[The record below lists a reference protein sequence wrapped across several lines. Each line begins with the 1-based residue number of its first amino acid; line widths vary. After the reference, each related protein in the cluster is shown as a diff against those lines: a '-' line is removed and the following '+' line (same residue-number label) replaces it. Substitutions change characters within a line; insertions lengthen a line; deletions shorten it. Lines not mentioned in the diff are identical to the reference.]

1 MRRALIKRN
10 APSFPSLRPYLSIP
24 RVFRVYAD
32 HLLFFFSFPSSSSSS
47 PLLFSSFLFFSSP
60 SQRDNSFLLL
70 ANVIARTRFPAGIR
84 RNHGIRDGSPRVPRL
99 IFTPRAM
106 EQRIGARYWFRVIDE
121 IDRIYIGESSRLKLF
136 VFKFGD
142 ELKRKEEISRC
153 GNFNF
158 V

>member
-1 MRRALIKRN
+1 METRRGMRRALIKRN

-106 EQRIGARYWFRVIDE
+106 EQRRSSILVPC
-121 IDRIYIGESSRLKLF
+121 DRRDRSNLYRREFTLEVVRF
-136 VFKFGD
+136 
-142 ELKRKEEISRC
+142 
-153 GNFNF
+153 
-158 V
+158 

>member
-32 HLLFFFSFPSSSSSS
+32 HLLFFFFSLLLLPP
-47 PLLFSSFLFFSSP
+47 PLLFFSFLSFFSSP

-84 RNHGIRDGSPRVPRL
+84 RNHGIRDASPRVPRL

-106 EQRIGARYWFRVIDE
+106 EQRRNSILVPC
-121 IDRIYIGESSRLKLF
+121 DRR
-136 VFKFGD
+136 
-142 ELKRKEEISRC
+142 
-153 GNFNF
+153 GNLYRREFTLEVVLNLGTN
-158 V
+158 